1 MYIAKR
7 RRYTWG
13 PFVAV
18 CCSVSDTETYMYLR
32 SVYHGLFV
40 AYTAAHGDR
49 RTSGTCRSLCHAHCS
64 TLWSK
69 CTWGPSVAARYSV
82 RDKETYMYLR
92 SVCRSVLQCMWQT
105 DLHIPEVRLSHGRRT
120 EDMHHLRLLL
130 HLFVSCCSVLQC
142 VAVCC
147 SVFQCVAV
155 WCSVCYSVLQRVLQC
170 VAAYVAACCSVLQ
183 RFAAYCSVL
192 QYVTTGGGQDVLGYL
207 ATHTLLCCLQ
217 TVGSIKL

>member
-1 MYIAKR
+1 MYVAKR

-32 SVYHGLFV
+32 SVCHGLFV
-40 AYTAAHGDR
+40 ACTAAQCNR

-69 CTWGPSVAARYSV
+69 CTWGPSVAARYSL
-82 RDKETYMYLR
+82 RDEETYMYLR
-92 SVCRSVLQCMWQT
+92 SVCRSALQCMWQT
-105 DLHIPEVRLSHGRRT
+105 DLHIPEVRLSQGRRT
-120 EDMHHLRLLL
+120 EDMRHLRLLL

-147 SVFQCVAV
+147 SVVQCGAACVVAC
-155 WCSVCYSVLQRVLQC
+155 CSVCCSVLQRVLQR
-170 VAAYVAACCSVLQ
+170 VAACCSVLQ
-183 RFAAYCSVL
+183 RVAACCNMSRL
-192 QYVTTGGGQDVLGYL
+192 GQVR
-207 ATHTLLCCLQ
+207 TF
-217 TVGSIKL
+217 